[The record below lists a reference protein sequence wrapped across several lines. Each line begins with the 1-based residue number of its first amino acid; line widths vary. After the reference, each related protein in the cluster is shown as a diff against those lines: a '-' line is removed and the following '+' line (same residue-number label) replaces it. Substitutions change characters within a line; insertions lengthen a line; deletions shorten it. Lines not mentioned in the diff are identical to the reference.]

1 MSQCTAPIEGHRT
14 ASGAANCPACRYM
27 SSGRGYGNYYSARPT
42 YTPPKPAY
50 SAPTPPKR
58 FPSYASKSS
67 GAGGGRSA
75 SSRTKRLEVSYSV
88 SEYQTLNPVH
98 EQVVRIAQTDTER
111 RDLFL
116 CHAWDDRQG
125 AALDFYNLLNGLD
138 VKVWFSERDV
148 PLGTSLLRQIDR
160 GLRNSRAGV
169 VLITPAM
176 LKSLNAEGI
185 ADKELSAL
193 LATDRVIPVAH
204 GTTFEALRDV
214 SPLLAARSGLTT
226 SEYTSLDEVATK
238 IADAVLID

>member
-14 ASGAANCPACRYM
+14 ASGAASCPVCRYR
-27 SSGRGYGNYYSARPT
+27 SSRRGSHYSPHST
-42 YTPPKPAY
+42 YTPPS
-50 SAPTPPKR
+50 SAHSTPTPPRR

-67 GAGGGRSA
+67 AGGSGRRASSLAKRSA
-75 SSRTKRLEVSYSV
+75 VSYSI

-98 EQVVRIAQTDTER
+98 EQVVRIAQTDNDR

-116 CHAWDDRQG
+116 CHAWDDRQS
-125 AALDFYNLLNGLD
+125 AALDFYNLLSGLD
-138 VKVWFSERDV
+138 VKVWFSEKDV

-226 SEYTSLDEVATK
+226 SEYASLDEVATK
-238 IADAVLID
+238 IADAVLLD